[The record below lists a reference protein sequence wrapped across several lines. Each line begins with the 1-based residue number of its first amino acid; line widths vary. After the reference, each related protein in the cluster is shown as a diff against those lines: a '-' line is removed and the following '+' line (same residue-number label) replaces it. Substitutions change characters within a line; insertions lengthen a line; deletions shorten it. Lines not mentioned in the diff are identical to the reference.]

1 MNNRPG
7 ALKKQVFIRLIPAPF
22 VLGLFLFVPA
32 GSFSYWQGWLFLGV
46 IFVPFIFAAAYFL
59 KTDPGLLER
68 RMRIREKE
76 GEQKIIVFLS
86 SVIFFTGLLLPGL
99 DYRFGWSAVPVLLV
113 LAADV
118 LVVLG
123 YVLTFLTLRENSYAS
138 RIIETEKGQK
148 VISSGPYAYIRHPMY
163 LGVIVMFLFTPLA
176 LGSYWA
182 VFPFLTLPAFIA
194 LRILN
199 EEVILLRDLPG
210 YREYC
215 GRVRYRLVPG
225 IW

>member
-1 MNNRPG
+1 MNTQSARLRNTVIIRFIAAIIIIA
-7 ALKKQVFIRLIPAPF
+7 AL
-22 VLGLFLFVPA
+22 LFLPA
-32 GSFSYWQGWLFLGV
+32 GSFQYWQGWLYLGV
-46 IFVPFIFAAAYFL
+46 IFVPFVFALAYFL

-76 GEQKIIVFLS
+76 GEQKLIVFLS
-86 SVIFFTGLLLPGL
+86 SVIFFIGLLLPGL
-99 DYRFGWSAVPVLLV
+99 DYRFGWSAVPVPLV

-199 EEVILLRDLPG
+199 EEVILLRDLPE
-210 YREYC
+210 YREYYS
-215 GRVRYRLVPG
+215 RVRYRLVPG

>member
-1 MNNRPG
+1 MNTQSARLRNTVIIRFIAAIIIIA
-7 ALKKQVFIRLIPAPF
+7 AL
-22 VLGLFLFVPA
+22 LFLPA
-32 GSFSYWQGWLFLGV
+32 GSFQYWQGWLYLGV
-46 IFVPFIFAAAYFL
+46 IFVPFVFALAYFL

-76 GEQKIIVFLS
+76 GEQKLIVFLS
-86 SVIFFTGLLLPGL
+86 SVIFFIGLLLPGL
-99 DYRFGWSAVPVLLV
+99 DYRFGWSAVPVPLV

-199 EEVILLRDLPG
+199 EEVILLRDLP
-210 YREYC
+210 EYLEYYS
-215 GRVRYRLVPG
+215 RVRYRLVPG